1 MKRRELGFSIR
12 LGFAAAI
19 ACAVLSAPVHGAETA
34 TSSYALRKGMNEFGV
49 WAGGSPDS
57 NVAIGKTPD
66 TSLALLGLRY
76 GRVLGDWDWASLQY
90 TLDIIPAAGV
100 FASESVRRDN
110 AIYGWGLSPLGLKFN
125 FGQQSWVKPFVG
137 ASVGFL
143 YFTDDVPVPR
153 SSRFNFTPEFGVGV
167 QFFTTPSHA
176 ITIGYKYHHIS
187 NGNTHRRNPGLDSN
201 VIYAGFS
208 FFTN

>member
-1 MKRRELGFSIR
+1 MELRELGFYIR

-19 ACAVLSAPVHGAETA
+19 TCATLSAPVRADDTA
-34 TSSYALRKGMNEFGV
+34 TGSYALRKGTNEFGV

-66 TSLALLGLRY
+66 TSLALLALRY
-76 GRVLGDWDWASLQY
+76 GRVLGDWDCGSLQY

-100 FASESVRRDN
+100 FTSASVRRDN
-110 AIYGWGLSPLGLKFN
+110 AIYGFGLSPLGLKFN
-125 FGQQSWVKPFVG
+125 FGQQSWVKPFIG

-143 YFTDDVPVPR
+143 YFSDDVPVPH
-153 SSRFNFTPEFGVGV
+153 SSRFNFTPEVGLGV
-167 QFFTTPSHA
+167 QFFTTPRHS

-187 NGNTHRRNPGLDSN
+187 NGYTHQTNPGLDSN
-201 VIYAGFS
+201 VIYAGFA
-208 FFTN
+208 FFTD